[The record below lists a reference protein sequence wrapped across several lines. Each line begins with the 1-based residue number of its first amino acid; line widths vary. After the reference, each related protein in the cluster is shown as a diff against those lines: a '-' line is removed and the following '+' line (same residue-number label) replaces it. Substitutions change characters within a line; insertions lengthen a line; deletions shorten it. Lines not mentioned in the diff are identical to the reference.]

1 MELMTLRSTRRS
13 IVRRTR
19 GRSVSL
25 AAASLLVL
33 LAPAAGARQ
42 PVVPNVSFISVDE
55 PWRDPLVLGD
65 KVSMYGSD
73 EKKIIIDDLNDNNP
87 VPNEAVVARRQ
98 SSDRTPAI
106 ARVVTF
112 DPAQALPPGAPTP
125 FAGGIAAGDDDA
137 FPSDGDILAGGWRPF
152 FKVVRTTTIA
162 PSSVIAA
169 TLNQR
174 DGKVTIHLRSSEHL
188 EALPPD
194 SPEREQ
200 WKAWV
205 WADNN
210 PQEFVRLD
218 LGELVELRRTGVDAQ
233 GKPVWSF
240 TRDAAGQIIV
250 FPPTTLTRI
259 DSVRAIRRYD
269 AKTLRQRH

>member
-13 IVRRTR
+13 IVRRAR

-33 LAPAAGARQ
+33 LVPAAGARQ

-55 PWRDPLVLGD
+55 PWRDPLELGD
-65 KVSMYGSD
+65 GVSMQRRGT
-73 EKKIIIDDLNDNNP
+73 KKIVIDDLNDNNP
-87 VPNEAVVARRQ
+87 VANEAVVARPNSAHR
-98 SSDRTPAI
+98 REAK
-106 ARVVTF
+106 ARVVVF
-112 DPAQALPPGAPTP
+112 DPAQPLPPGAPTP
-125 FAGGIAAGDDDA
+125 YAGGIAAGDDDA
-137 FPSDGDILAGGWRPF
+137 FPSDGEILAGGWRPF

-169 TLNQR
+169 TLDEQ
-174 DGKVTIHLRSSEHL
+174 DGVVTIHLRASEHL

-218 LGELVELRRTGVDAQ
+218 VGELVELRRTGVDAQ

-250 FPPTTLTRI
+250 FPPTTQTRI

-269 AKTLRQRH
+269 AKTLRQKH